1 MLKCCLCI
9 CFSSS
14 RRHTRC
20 ALVTGVQTCALPIF
34 VRQVAQAQRSRAP
47 VQRLADRVAAVFVPA
62 VIAIAVLAALLWAL
76 FGPAPVAAHALV
88 AAVSVLIVAC
98 PCALGLATPMSIMVG
113 IGRGAQ
119 LGILIR
125 DAEALESMRQ
135 IDTVVVDKT
144 GTLTQ
149 GKPTVQALSPTAGFD
164 AAELLRL
171 AASGETA
178 SEQIG

>member
-1 MLKCCLCI
+1 
-9 CFSSS
+9 
-14 RRHTRC
+14 
-20 ALVTGVQTCALPIF
+20 
-34 VRQVAQAQRSRAP
+34 
-47 VQRLADRVAAVFVPA
+47 
-62 VIAIAVLAALLWAL
+62 
-76 FGPAPVAAHALV
+76 
-88 AAVSVLIVAC
+88 
-98 PCALGLATPMSIMVG
+98 MSIMVG

-171 AASGETA
+171 AASVQTA
-178 SEQIG
+178 SEHPLARAIGAPARLRNLKLDAARDFGPDPGLGASSEAPPYEL

>member
-1 MLKCCLCI
+1 
-9 CFSSS
+9 
-14 RRHTRC
+14 
-20 ALVTGVQTCALPIF
+20 
-34 VRQVAQAQRSRAP
+34 
-47 VQRLADRVAAVFVPA
+47 
-62 VIAIAVLAALLWAL
+62 
-76 FGPAPVAAHALV
+76 
-88 AAVSVLIVAC
+88 
-98 PCALGLATPMSIMVG
+98 MSIMVG

-171 AASGETA
+171 AASVETA
-178 SEQIG
+178 SEHPLARAIVAAARLRNLKLDAARDFGSDPGLEIGRAHV